1 MRTSSRIW
9 HQLFPMASIGLLIG
23 CILSTAVGQ
32 SPSYPIAGTKGI
44 TFDPINDW
52 PWWRGPNRD
61 GSSLGAPAPDTLD
74 ESKNLVWKTPVP
86 GRGHSSPIV
95 VGKRVFLLSADN
107 AKQVHFVM
115 AFDRDTGKELWKREL
130 NQGGFPA
137 KNHPKNTEAS
147 PTLACDGNHLFSAL
161 FHHEAVW
168 GTAIDLDGKLVWET
182 KLGAF
187 NPKQYEYGYAPSPV
201 LYNDSVLFT
210 YEYDGPSAIVAL
222 ERISGVERWRTDR
235 PQSTS
240 FSTPVVMSHG
250 DQDYLLISGID
261 KVSAYDPANGKLR
274 WETKGTTMATCG
286 TMVWDNGIVFASGG
300 YPRAETIA
308 IDVKTGNP
316 LWKNNQKAYEQSMVA
331 HAGHLYCLTDNGV
344 LFCWDGTTGEE
355 KWKQRLSG
363 PVSASGVLVGNRIY
377 WANERGDLFVFEA
390 NPERFVQVSKNKIG
404 DESFASP
411 AICNGQVYLRVATFE
426 GDKRQEYLMRLG
438 NQ

>member
-1 MRTSSRIW
+1 MRTSSRMW
-9 HQLFPMASIGLLIG
+9 HPIFALVSVGLLIG
-23 CILSTAVGQ
+23 CSLSSALGQ
-32 SPSYPIAGTKGI
+32 SPSRPVAGTKGLS
-44 TFDPINDW
+44 FDPINDW
-52 PWWRGPNRD
+52 PWWRGPSRD
-61 GSSLGAPAPDTLD
+61 GHSNGASAPDALD

-95 VGKRVFLLSADN
+95 VGKKVFLLSADN
-107 AKQVHFVM
+107 SKQVHFAL

-147 PTLACDGNHLFSAL
+147 PTLACDGNHLFAAL

-168 GTAIDLDGKLVWET
+168 GIAMDMDGNVVWE
-182 KLGAF
+182 KKIGAF
-187 NPKQYEYGYAPSPV
+187 QPKQYEYGYAPSPV

-222 ERISGVERWRTDR
+222 DRTSGEERWRTDR

-240 FSTPVVMSHG
+240 FSTPVVMSHA

-286 TMVWDNGIVFASGG
+286 TMVWDDGIVFASGG

-308 IDVKTGNP
+308 IEVETGKP

-344 LFCWDGTTGEE
+344 LFCWDGKTGEE
-355 KWKQRLSG
+355 KWKQRLAG
-363 PVSASGVLVGNRIY
+363 PVSASGVLVGERMY

-390 NPERFVQVSKNKIG
+390 NPERFIQVSKNKIG

-411 AICNGQVYLRVATFE
+411 AICNGQVYLRVAMFE

-438 NQ
+438 N